1 MKKTVFALFV
11 IFVLNIFSAEVKK
24 DFRTDI
30 NQKTEVQ
37 REKIKKEKGL
47 TNVFVWED
55 KKDNSKFFYLTEKR
69 YWIKAKRNYGY
80 GHIADYVAQYRYGIV
95 TAEGK
100 ELITPV
106 LKGVSV
112 LYNGK
117 AKIKTAE
124 DTGWIYI
131 DGSVKWD
138 SKNSAVEDAE
148 KNIKLT
154 MISDEEK
161 EKHYK
166 KVNVFRVVDI
176 PKTYDMEIIR
186 GDKMQKD
193 GGYRTGIYVEG
204 KEKIVS
210 KVPDFNGN
218 YEFSA
223 IFSRDYFK

>member
-1 MKKTVFALFV
+1 MKVVKFAILV
-11 IFVLNIFSAEVKK
+11 PIVFVLACSS
-24 DFRTDI
+24 
-30 NQKTEVQ
+30 
-37 REKIKKEKGL
+37 KEPKL
-47 TNVFVWED
+47 
-55 KKDNSKFFYLTEKR
+55 
-69 YWIKAKRNYGY
+69 
-80 GHIADYVAQYRYGIV
+80 AD
-95 TAEGK
+95 
-100 ELITPV
+100 
-106 LKGVSV
+106 
-112 LYNGK
+112 
-117 AKIKTAE
+117 
-124 DTGWIYI
+124 
-131 DGSVKWD
+131 VKWD

>member
-1 MKKTVFALFV
+1 
-11 IFVLNIFSAEVKK
+11 
-24 DFRTDI
+24 
-30 NQKTEVQ
+30 
-37 REKIKKEKGL
+37 
-47 TNVFVWED
+47 
-55 KKDNSKFFYLTEKR
+55 
-69 YWIKAKRNYGY
+69 
-80 GHIADYVAQYRYGIV
+80 
-95 TAEGK
+95 
-100 ELITPV
+100 
-106 LKGVSV
+106 
-112 LYNGK
+112 
-117 AKIKTAE
+117 
-124 DTGWIYI
+124 
-131 DGSVKWD
+131 
-138 SKNSAVEDAE
+138 
-148 KNIKLT
+148 

-193 GGYRTGIYVEG
+193 GGYSTRIYVEG

>member
-1 MKKTVFALFV
+1 M
-11 IFVLNIFSAEVKK
+11 
-24 DFRTDI
+24 
-30 NQKTEVQ
+30 
-37 REKIKKEKGL
+37 
-47 TNVFVWED
+47 
-55 KKDNSKFFYLTEKR
+55 
-69 YWIKAKRNYGY
+69 
-80 GHIADYVAQYRYGIV
+80 
-95 TAEGK
+95 
-100 ELITPV
+100 ITPV

-112 LYNGK
+112 LYEGK
-117 AKIKTAE
+117 AKIKTE
-124 DTGWIYI
+124 NDTGWIYI

-193 GGYRTGIYVEG
+193 GGYRPGY
-204 KEKIVS
+204 
-210 KVPDFNGN
+210 
-218 YEFSA
+218 
-223 IFSRDYFK
+223 RDYC